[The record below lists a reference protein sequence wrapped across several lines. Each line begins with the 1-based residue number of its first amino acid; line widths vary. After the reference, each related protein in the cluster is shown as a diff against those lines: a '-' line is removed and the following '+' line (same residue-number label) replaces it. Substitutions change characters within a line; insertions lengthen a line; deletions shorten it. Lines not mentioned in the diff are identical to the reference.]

1 MSETKGLRQLRQ
13 SQPPRPGKLRDPPDM
28 PHGSRALSKTE
39 QSYAI
44 QQGKAAYVRWE
55 LSKQGAKSVEATQ
68 APMTVQDAPD
78 TEMTGAENHIP
89 TVTEPQP
96 STVEEGSTSNSEE
109 PDLSEGSMDTDGEVA
124 EEEEESGEEE
134 EDEKIEETIPLPP
147 LPPLPPL
154 TQPATEQNTTSQP
167 KTARIT
173 SIITAKQSTVKAAVL
188 RRMQPEQLTV
198 LQTRDLL
205 WVIVN
210 GVTILN
216 VYNDPQVTET
226 ITAIT
231 KWNVP
236 TNTIVAGDMNAH
248 HLHWRTDRPNSRCGT
263 QLAEWA
269 EEQGL
274 LLLNEPDT
282 DTTRARP
289 QRRPTTIDL
298 AFSNIDQASA
308 VVEEYLTTGSLHY
321 TACIEVLAAEIP
333 QRVISRYKVSLDE
346 EMEDFVAQ
354 VKTAVSS
361 LQPSLDSHENIE
373 QTTTALSNIIETAIR
388 TCGHRQ
394 NNHKAGKNPWW
405 NKECADALLEYRVLW
420 RTTQSLTGQ
429 ETQHARICFKRIVR
443 RV

>member
-1 MSETKGLRQLRQ
+1 MSGNKKPISLRLFQANVDKSEPAHHAALQLAYEKDYNVVLLQEPHSSYNEKRDLCRV
-13 SQPPRPGKLRDPPDM
+13 PDHPGFLCFSPIPYWN
-28 PHGSRALSKTE
+28 SRATRPWVLT
-39 QSYAI
+39 
-44 QQGKAAYVRWE
+44 YVR
-55 LSKQGAKSVEATQ
+55 KQR
-68 APMTVQDAPD
+68 
-78 TEMTGAENHIP
+78 NI
-89 TVTEPQP
+89 
-96 STVEEGSTSNSEE
+96 
-109 PDLSEGSMDTDGEVA
+109 
-124 EEEEESGEEE
+124 
-134 EDEKIEETIPLPP
+134 
-147 LPPLPPL
+147 
-154 TQPATEQNTTSQP
+154 
-167 KTARIT
+167 
-173 SIITAKQSTVKAAVL
+173 
-188 RRMQPEQLTV
+188 QPEQLTV